1 MPAKS
6 NPAFYAVIFGIS
18 TGMHIKEITTKPPS
32 PEQQRIS
39 TLKSTKDRAADAL
52 TAERKRQKVAHAQQS
67 LTAAQQAA
75 TNLPSV
81 R

>member
-18 TGMHIKEITTKPPS
+18 TDMHIKEITTKPPS
-32 PEQQRIS
+32 PEQQRIT

-52 TAERKRQKVAHAQQS
+52 TAERKRQQVTHAQQA
-67 LTAAQQAA
+67 LTAARQSA
-75 TNLPSV
+75 TVKPSV
-81 R
+81 L